1 MARPND
7 IPFSDLLRLL
17 DPYGGDVSAPSR
29 YYDKAICAAFY
40 YITTPYS
47 LIGFYRKIMG
57 EGWKE
62 QTDGFS
68 QLLRR
73 LSLVLMMTNDEIQS
87 MEYDA
92 QSCKFHPV
100 PGAVRENSYQKKG
113 EGSRE
118 SNAKAI
124 LGKLLLTEVKP
135 MHCKAFFNSMT
146 GTYAGSTIRQAYIA
160 LGAVFKAAKEN
171 GLIEKHPMD
180 GVRFD
185 SPVKAVDE
193 ITTLSNLI
201 SADTRRSRF
210 HKSRGAYFLK
220 ISHFDT
226 CVLT

>member
-1 MARPND
+1 
-7 IPFSDLLRLL
+7 
-17 DPYGGDVSAPSR
+17 
-29 YYDKAICAAFY
+29 
-40 YITTPYS
+40 
-47 LIGFYRKIMG
+47 MG

-201 SADTRRSRF
+201 SADTPRSRF
-210 HKSRGAYFLK
+210 RKSRGAYFLK